1 MKTVTRGEF
10 LTLLRTKKPIATLR
24 TGASMIVDNG
34 SAIEWFDSTIEHG
47 WSALIGVTEGN
58 VWIGI
63 GHNSCHYDVRELKG
77 RQ

>member
-10 LTLLRTKKPIATLR
+10 LTLLRTKKPIVKLH
-24 TGASMIVDNG
+24 TGAPMIVDNG
-34 SAIEWFDSTIEHG
+34 SAIGWFDSTTEFG

-63 GHNSCHYDVRELKG
+63 GHDSCYYDVRELKG
-77 RQ
+77 QR